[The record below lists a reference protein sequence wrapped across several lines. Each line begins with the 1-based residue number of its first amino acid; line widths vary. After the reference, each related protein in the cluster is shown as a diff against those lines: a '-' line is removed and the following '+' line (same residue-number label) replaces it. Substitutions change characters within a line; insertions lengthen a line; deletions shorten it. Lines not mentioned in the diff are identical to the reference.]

1 MMDEMDGGREKLR
14 GRRKFLYLRRD
25 NPTYPPLGHE
35 VKV

>member
-14 GRRKFLYLRRD
+14 GREKFLYLGRD
-25 NPTYPPLGHE
+25 NPTYSPLGHE